1 MAKFYITTAIP
12 YVNSHPHVGHALEF
26 VQADVIARY
35 HRLKGDDVLLLSG
48 SDENALKNVQAAE
61 KAGVPVQQ
69 FIDENARLFADLAR
83 ELGVQFDVFQKGS
96 SKEHYESS
104 QKLWDLCAKAG
115 DIYKKS
121 YEGLYCV
128 GCETFYTADE
138 LDPNGEC
145 VEHPG
150 RKLEKIAEE
159 NYFFKLSRYQDK
171 LVDLLEKDE
180 LRIVP
185 SAKKNEILAFL
196 KQPLQDI
203 SISRS
208 NERAKNWGVPVPG
221 DDSQRMYVWFDALN
235 IYQSGVGFG
244 LDEEKYK
251 KWWPADVHVI
261 GKGITRFH
269 AVYWPAFLLSAG
281 LSLPKTIFVHGYIT
295 VDGQKMSKTIGN
307 VVDPFELVAKYGADA
322 VRYFLL
328 REIPSMED
336 GDFSYEK
343 FETRYNADLAGGL
356 GNLVAR
362 VLTLATKISNFQF
375 LISNQFSNPNFQKLT
390 DETKQKVENALDEFQ
405 FSEALVAIWEVI
417 HACDKYIDE
426 KKPWAESPEQ
436 KQVIGDLLLVIGEL
450 AQFLA
455 PFLPET
461 SEKIAKQLAE
471 GKGENLFPRVGALQ
485 VGNFS

>member
-1 MAKFYITTAIP
+1 MKP
-12 YVNSHPHVGHALEF
+12 YYLTSSLPYTNAYPHIGFALEII
-26 VQADVIARY
+26 QADVLARWHRQKGEDVFFLTGTDEHGSKIA
-35 HRLKGDDVLLLSG
+35 K
-48 SDENALKNVQAAE
+48 AAAD
-61 KAGVPVQQ
+61 AGVSPQEFTDKIASRFQELTKVLTISNDD
-69 FIDENARLFADLAR
+69 FIRTTDQERHWPAVREVWDRLYKNEDLEKR
-83 ELGVQFDVFQKGS
+83 T
-96 SKEHYESS
+96 YT
-104 QKLWDLCAKAG
+104 
-115 DIYKKS
+115 
-121 YEGLYCV
+121 GLYCA
-128 GCETFYTADE
+128 GCEAFITEKE
-138 LDPNGEC
+138 LVNGQCHIHKKEP
-145 VEHPG
+145 E
-150 RKLEKIAEE
+150 RIQEE
-159 NYFFKLSRYQDK
+159 NWFFKLSKYAPK
-171 LVDLLEKDE
+171 LKEKIEKNE
-180 LRIVP
+180 LRIIP
-185 SAKKNEILAFL
+185 ESRKNEIL
-196 KQPLQDI
+196 QVIHQELQDI
-203 SISRS
+203 SFSRPK
-208 NERAKNWGVPVPG
+208 EKLQWGIPVSG
-221 DDSQRMYVWFDALN
+221 DDSSVIYVWADALTN
-235 IYQSGVGFG
+235 YISALGYPNGENFK
-244 LDEEKYK
+244 KY
-251 KWWPADVHVI
+251 WPANVQVV
-261 GKGITRFH
+261 GKDIVRFH
-269 AVYWPAFLLSAG
+269 ALIWPAMLLSLG
-281 LSLPKTIFVHGYIT
+281 VELPKTLFVHGFIT

-307 VVDPFELVAKYGADA
+307 VVDPFERVTKYGADA